1 MQTSHFL
8 TILLAGHLLATA
20 SAAPVSRQLLVKN
33 AAGGPD
39 SLQHSQQQTR
49 LRSLPD
55 DPMPSLR
62 TFELDAHAA
71 ADGAASHPMDPRPQ
85 QLQRTGARKLLFQY
99 AELSTS
105 NHAVWGLKL
114 KAPKAPNAPSFEL
127 AGGSS
132 GVEGGSG
139 ARNLRAVHVLKGGV
153 HAKPCFTTETCTR
166 TLVLQ

>member
-1 MQTSHFL
+1 MHTRNFL
-8 TILLAGHLLATA
+8 AILLAGHLLVTA
-20 SAAPVSRQLLVKN
+20 SAAAGTRQLLTKN

-39 SLQHSQQQTR
+39 TLQSSQQQTR

-62 TFELDAHAA
+62 TFELDAHA
-71 ADGAASHPMDPRPQ
+71 DGAASHPMDTRPQ

-99 AELSTS
+99 AELSAS
-105 NHAVWGLKL
+105 NHAVWGLKP
-114 KAPKAPNAPSFEL
+114 KAPKAPNTPSFEL
-127 AGGSS
+127 AVGST

-139 ARNLRAVHVLKGGV
+139 ARKLRAVHVMKGGL